1 MSIDLKLDLKRVQI
15 QSVESWQRL
24 DVVRKSLESAEE
36 SLRITRVRYREG
48 VANLT
53 DLLTAQVGLTATR
66 TRKIAAYYE
75 YTAAMSSL
83 KRTKGE
89 LHTLYNVK
97 E

>member
-1 MSIDLKLDLKRVQI
+1 MNIDLKLDLNRAQI

-36 SLRITRVRYREG
+36 SLQIKRVRYREG

-66 TRKIAAYYE
+66 MCKIATYYD
-75 YTAAMSSL
+75 YTVAMSVL
-83 KRTKGE
+83 KRAEGE
-89 LHTLYNVK
+89 LHTL
-97 E
+97 